1 MKTMRIVSEYQQMKQ
16 LKPKS
21 NDRYQERQFREKLL
35 VLQEKKIKISSLIDV
50 NRTNVD
56 CHGNI

>member
-1 MKTMRIVSEYQQMKQ
+1 MKTMKIVSEYQQMKQ

>member
-1 MKTMRIVSEYQQMKQ
+1 MKQ